1 LIRPLLSC
9 LFTAGLCV
17 MLGTPGSAVARPSLI
32 GAINAERAA
41 GCAGRR
47 GLATPLRSNRKLD
60 AAARGI
66 ARGEKLSRAL
76 TVAGYRAL
84 HSASMQI
91 SNPRDNSDIARSLAR
106 NSCEELTN
114 SAVRDIGIAQQG
126 AQVWIVVAAPFA
138 APELKSARE
147 VNERVLTLA
156 NQARAR
162 PRRCGSKSFDAAPP
176 LKLVGALNDAALVQ
190 ARDMARHSMI
200 SHDGSDGS
208 TPADRVTR
216 QNYKWRVVGE
226 NVASGP
232 TTADEVMQGWLAS
245 PHHCENLMDPR
256 FTDLGIGFVFDEKS
270 ESGVYWSQ
278 VFATPR

>member
-17 MLGTPGSAVARPSLI
+17 ILGTPDTAVARPSLI

-41 GCAGRR
+41 GCGGRR

-66 ARGEKLSRAL
+66 SRGQQLGRAL
-76 TVAGYRAL
+76 TAVGYRAL

-91 SNPRDNSDIARSLAR
+91 TNPRDNEDIARSLAR
-106 NSCEELTN
+106 NSCEELT
-114 SAVRDIGIAQQG
+114 SAAVRDIGISQQG
-126 AQVWIVVAAPFA
+126 AQVWIIVAAPFG

-147 VNERVLTLA
+147 VDERVLTLA

-162 PRRCGSKSFDAAPP
+162 ARRCGSKSFAPAPP
-176 LKLVGALNDAALVQ
+176 LRLAGALNDAALVQ
-190 ARDMARHSMI
+190 ARDMARHSML
-200 SHDGSDGS
+200 SHEGSDGS

-232 TTADEVMQGWLAS
+232 TTADEVMEGWLAS

-256 FTDLGIGFVFDEKS
+256 FMEMGIAFTVDNRS

>member
-17 MLGTPGSAVARPSLI
+17 MLGTPLTASARPSI
-32 GAINAERAA
+32 IAAINAERAA
-41 GCAGRR
+41 GCGGRR
-47 GLATPLRSNRKLD
+47 GLASPLRSNRKLD

-66 ARGEKLSRAL
+66 SRGEQLGRAL

-84 HSASMQI
+84 HSASMHI
-91 SNPRDNSDIARSLAR
+91 TNPRNVEDIARSLAR

-114 SAVRDIGIAQQG
+114 AAVRDIGVSQQG
-126 AQVWIVVAAPFA
+126 AQVWIIVAAPFG
-138 APELKSARE
+138 APELKNARE

-156 NQARAR
+156 NQARSRA
-162 PRRCGSKSFDAAPP
+162 RRCGSKTFEAAPP
-176 LKLVGALNDAALVQ
+176 LQLVGALNEAALVQ
-190 ARDMARHSMI
+190 ARDLARHSTL
-200 SHDGSDGS
+200 SHQGSDGS
-208 TPADRVTR
+208 TPADRVMR

-232 TTADEVMQGWLAS
+232 TTADEVMAGWLAS

-256 FTDLGIGFVFDEKS
+256 FTDMGIGFVLDEKS

-278 VFATPR
+278 VFASPR

>member
-17 MLGTPGSAVARPSLI
+17 MLGTPATAVARPSLI
-32 GAINAERAA
+32 GAINAERAE
-41 GCAGRR
+41 GCGGRR
-47 GLATPLRSNRKLD
+47 GLKTPLRPNRKLD

-66 ARGEKLSRAL
+66 ARGEKLGRAL
-76 TVAGYRAL
+76 TAAGYRAL

-91 SNPRDNSDIARSLAR
+91 SDPRDNEDIARSLAR

-114 SAVRDIGIAQQG
+114 AAVLDIGVSRQG
-126 AQVWIVVAAPFA
+126 AQTWIVLAAPFG

-147 VNERVLTLA
+147 VDERVLTLA

-162 PRRCGSKSFDAAPP
+162 ARRCGSEPFDAAPP
-176 LKLVGALNDAALVQ
+176 LRLVGALNDAALVQ
-190 ARDMARHSMI
+190 ARDMARHSML

-232 TTADEVMQGWLAS
+232 TTADEVMEGWLAS

-256 FTDLGIGFVFDEKS
+256 FTDMGIAFTVDDRS